1 VNDYKKLQLIY
12 EGGGM
17 SVSEPGN
24 PKYAPD
30 PRNSGLHTYPS
41 QLDFNKGNTGSNA
54 YSVAAAA
61 GTAGRIEAEESEIIG
76 NISTELVIDRLSDLL
91 DRANKEGMHYA
102 IYALGNLKEFI
113 LKNNK
118 PK

>member
-41 QLDFNKGNTGSNA
+41 QLDFNKGSNA
-54 YSVAAAA
+54 GIA
-61 GTAGRIEAEESEIIG
+61 GIAGIAGRIEAEESKITG
-76 NISTELVIDRLSDLL
+76 NISTELVIDKLSDLL

>member
-24 PKYAPD
+24 PKYAPN
-30 PRNSGLHTYPS
+30 PMNSGMHTYPS

-61 GTAGRIEAEESEIIG
+61 GTAGRIEAEESKITG
-76 NISTELVIDRLSDLL
+76 NISTELVIDKLSDLL
-91 DRANKEGMHYA
+91 NRSNKDEMQYA
-102 IYALGNLKEFI
+102 IHMLSILKEFI

-118 PK
+118 PT